1 MEHVLGHW
9 TRFGTLGTRVLNGQR
24 PSFSWWLLSFFFC
37 RYIPLNLNNESKG
50 STSKIRFSATLRAS
64 GHILG
69 HLPCLSSVWLTRI
82 ELIITEFQSMLAW
95 FSLQKAWI
103 SSRRTLSLFSK
114 KDALNIMNFGYIHFQ
129 CHVKVNGILFA
140 QILRCKATSFQIL
153 SWKQV
158 TDNVILQ
165 DFPGLFQ
172 WDSSSGISFFFVSFP
187 FLEPPRVIGRRIFLR
202 PHTRFS
208 FLFFSFFF

>member
-1 MEHVLGHW
+1 
-9 TRFGTLGTRVLNGQR
+9 
-24 PSFSWWLLSFFFC
+24 
-37 RYIPLNLNNESKG
+37 
-50 STSKIRFSATLRAS
+50 
-64 GHILG
+64 
-69 HLPCLSSVWLTRI
+69 
-82 ELIITEFQSMLAW
+82 MLAW

-172 WDSSSGISFFFVSFP
+172 WDSSSGISFFLFPSLFWNRHVLLVVEYSFV
-187 FLEPPRVIGRRIFLR
+187 RTHV
-202 PHTRFS
+202 
-208 FLFFSFFF
+208 FLFFFFLFFLKELDFFELIPSIGRTL